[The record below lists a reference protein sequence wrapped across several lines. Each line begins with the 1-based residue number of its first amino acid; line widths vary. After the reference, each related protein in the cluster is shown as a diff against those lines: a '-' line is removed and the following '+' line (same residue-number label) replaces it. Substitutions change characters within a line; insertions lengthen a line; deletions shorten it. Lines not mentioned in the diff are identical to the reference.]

1 MLSVVS
7 VHVGFIAA
15 AKTPASPTRKKQV
28 AEDDEEDP
36 IAHNVRAFEPELTD
50 EIPVRIDES
59 DAERAH
65 ETAVPASEH
74 DHGR

>member
-1 MLSVVS
+1 VNDGPSTKK
-7 VHVGFIAA
+7 
-15 AKTPASPTRKKQV
+15 KTPSPPPRKQV
-28 AEDDEEDP
+28 AEDDDEDP
-36 IAHNVRAFEPELTD
+36 IARNARAYEPEQTD
-50 EIPVRIDES
+50 EIPERIEDD